1 MANEFFAEGGSD
13 IATTMTPGDAGV
25 LRVIADGDTIFDKAD
40 EGSHPNLDRVKIMR
54 TAIREKLDAAA
65 G

>member
-1 MANEFFAEGGSD
+1 MASEFFAEGGSD
-13 IATTMTPGDAGV
+13 VAITVTPGDAGV
-25 LRVIADGDTIFDKAD
+25 LKVIADGDTIFDKSD
-40 EGSHPNLDRVKIMR
+40 EGGHPNLDRVKIMR

>member
-1 MANEFFAEGGSD
+1 MASEFFAEGGSD
-13 IATTMTPGDAGV
+13 VAITMTPGDAV
-25 LRVIADGDTIFDKAD
+25 LKVIADGDTIFDKSD
-40 EGSHPNLDRVKIMR
+40 EGGHPNLDRVKIMR